1 MKSTGTSRR
10 EVEMGTDPS
19 VKSTDG
25 KLLEIRNLKT
35 YFYTEEGVVRAVDG
49 VSVAIAKGKSLGL
62 VGESGCGKTVTALSV
77 LRLIPIP
84 PGKIPPTPLYQRG
97 ARGRFWVWILS
108 FQKNRSNVNLFKPF
122 IIAKGEKD
130 ENI

>member
-1 MKSTGTSRR
+1 
-10 EVEMGTDPS
+10 MGSNSSP
-19 VKSTDG
+19 KG
-25 KLLEIRNLKT
+25 MNEKLLEIQDLKT

-49 VSVAIAKGKSLGL
+49 VSVAIPRGKSLGL
-62 VGESGCGKTVTALSV
+62 VGESGSGKTVTALSV